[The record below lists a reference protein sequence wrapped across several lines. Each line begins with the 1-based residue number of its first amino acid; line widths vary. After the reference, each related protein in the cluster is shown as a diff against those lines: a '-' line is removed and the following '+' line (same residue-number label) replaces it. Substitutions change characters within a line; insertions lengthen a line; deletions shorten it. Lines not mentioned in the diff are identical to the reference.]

1 LPLQSARVHSK
12 APLRDIAIA
21 TKCVHP
27 HTTGKLQADTIT
39 GVKPNQT
46 APRLRY
52 SSFEGINSENSAVQ
66 LGIFYAQKP
75 LLSDKM
81 YISFEQNNAALDKKI
96 YIKKNLFR
104 LLQFIKNST
113 ANLKKSPV
121 RQ

>member
-1 LPLQSARVHSK
+1 
-12 APLRDIAIA
+12 
-21 TKCVHP
+21 
-27 HTTGKLQADTIT
+27 
-39 GVKPNQT
+39 VKPNQT

-52 SSFEGINSENSAVQ
+52 SSFEGINSENFAVQ

-81 YISFEQNNAALDKKI
+81 YISFEQNNAALDKKKN
-96 YIKKNLFR
+96 KKNLFR